1 MIEEKAV
8 VERVEGDFIW
18 ISPVGSASACGSC
31 KSSDSCSTSFLT
43 AVFEGQASKS
53 IRVKN
58 TINAKIN
65 DHVMLGIHPQG
76 LLSGAA
82 LIYLLP
88 IAGLFLFAIVA
99 KLFFG
104 EPESIALGISGLVL
118 GLLLTKVLS
127 NSLAMKSK
135 LALIVLPAKA

>member
-18 ISPVGSASACGSC
+18 ISPVGSASTCGSC
-31 KSSDSCSTSFLT
+31 KSSGSCTSSFLT
-43 AVFEGQASKS
+43 TVFEDRTSKS

-76 LLSGAA
+76 LLSGAVF
-82 LIYLLP
+82 IYLFP
-88 IAGLFLFAIVA
+88 IVGLFLFAIVG
-99 KLFFG
+99 KLLFG
-104 EPESIALGISGLVL
+104 ELASIALGVSGLVL
-118 GLLLTKVLS
+118 GLLLTKLLS
-127 NSLAMKSK
+127 SSATMKSK
-135 LALIVLPAKA
+135 LALVVLSKA